1 MKMHMTADTDQGK
14 KKGQTKGRRSRY
26 IPNLAEFYFKPTFDW
41 TKEEAHRFYTQV
53 ASSSTDIELDVVRFE
68 DCVSGMKK
76 LPGKSI
82 DLIIA
87 DPPFGIDFDGKSS
100 VYNRDESL
108 VIEGYEE
115 TDESYYE
122 FTARWLAELPRIM
135 KPSSSA
141 YVFSG
146 WTNLDAVLRGARDA
160 GLVTLNHLIWN
171 YPFGVYTKK
180 RFVTSHYHI
189 ILLVKNSREYYFNKI
204 ENYPED
210 VWTVKRRY
218 RTGLTKNATKLPLQ
232 VVSRCIDFSSRPGDI
247 VLDPFMGNGTTAVA
261 AKLNYRH
268 FVGFEINK
276 KLRSLLNKE
285 ISKARIGD
293 SYVPYRDRLPTIEE
307 LAEIYPK
314 AYREYQYRE
323 KKAQHSEKRE

>member
-1 MKMHMTADTDQGK
+1 MTADTDRGIK
-14 KKGQTKGRRSRY
+14 KEQTKKRRSRY

-41 TKEEAHRFYTQV
+41 TQEEAHLLYTQV
-53 ASSSTDIELDVVRFE
+53 ALPSTNFELDVVRFE

-76 LPGKSI
+76 LPDESI

-160 GLVTLNHLIWN
+160 GLTILNHLIWH

-189 ILLVKNSREYYFNKI
+189 VLLVKNSREYYFNKI

-218 RTGLTKNATKLPLQ
+218 RTGLAKNATKLPLQ

-268 FVGFEINK
+268 FVGFEINE
-276 KLRSLLNKE
+276 KLRSLLKRE
-285 ISKARIGD
+285 ISKAGIGE
-293 SYVPYRDRLPTIEE
+293 SYTPYIERLPTIEE

-323 KKAQHSEKRE
+323 KKSRHSEKRE